1 MINPRKI
8 KRTSEKLF
16 KTDQGWTERLKKIKT
31 DSVQVHLK
39 KSGLL
44 LSSLSPKY
52 FYQVMTLV

>member
-1 MINPRKI
+1 MIHPRKI
-8 KRTSEKLF
+8 KRTSEKLL
-16 KTDQGWTERLKKIKT
+16 KADQGWTEWLKKIKT